1 VKNCTLLIK
10 KDFLNFLERVVNG
23 ERFREIKNKNF
34 ICVSEKDG
42 YNCFSN

>member
-1 VKNCTLLIK
+1 VNNCTLLIK

-23 ERFREIKNKNF
+23 EWFREVKIKNF

-42 YNCFSN
+42 YNYLSN